1 MEIYC
6 QDTHIT
12 VVDIISH
19 FEGWTPDCFC
29 FFFVSYRGGGSH
41 EQKKN
46 ENNNNQAKLLFN
58 PVGSLH
64 STSIE
69 PLLYKKRDFGRVA
82 RGLIR
87 ADDVS
92 VYNTQLPFYILYPPP
107 PHPCASNFWYVFQG
121 AQPALKKRKKK
132 KKKKM
137 WRWPRRLKY
146 IVYASLLPLLI
157 FTVLSCAGCVV

>member
-29 FFFVSYRGGGSH
+29 FFFVSYRGCGSH
-41 EQKKN
+41 EQKKMRIIIIKPSYYLTPWVLYTAQVLN
-46 ENNNNQAKLLFN
+46 RFSIRKETLGESHEALLE
-58 PVGSLH
+58 PM
-64 STSIE
+64 TS
-69 PLLYKKRDFGRVA
+69 A
-82 RGLIR
+82 
-87 ADDVS
+87 
-92 VYNTQLPFYILYPPP
+92 YIIHNCLSIYYIPPP
-107 PHPCASNFWYVFQG
+107 THPCASSFWYVFQG